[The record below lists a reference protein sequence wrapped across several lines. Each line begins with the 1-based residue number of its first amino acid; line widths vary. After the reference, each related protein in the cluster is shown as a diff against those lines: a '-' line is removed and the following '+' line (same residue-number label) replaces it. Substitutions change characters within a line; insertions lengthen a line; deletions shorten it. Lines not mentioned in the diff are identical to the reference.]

1 MLRTPSPVQQHVSNK
16 ISLETDGG
24 TRTGTVIPGSRN
36 LHFVRCINNFMAGAL
51 SNYKK
56 VSKTERKLANG
67 DEHRSI
73 RFSIDF
79 VTFNII
85 EESREYKEALLY
97 CVCIFIYSTE
107 FNQ

>member
-1 MLRTPSPVQQHVSNK
+1 MV
-16 ISLETDGG
+16 
-24 TRTGTVIPGSRN
+24 
-36 LHFVRCINNFMAGAL
+36 GAL
-51 SNYKK
+51 SNYQK

-73 RFSIDF
+73 RLSMDF

-85 EESREYKEALLY
+85 KESREYKEALLL